1 MLGATMNRN
10 YKNIPLLITFIVV
23 MQGISSCRPLSR
35 TEPTRTVS
43 GDSTDV
49 NPLVEED
56 TDSVAS
62 FDSIPVLPPVVV
74 GAEQTEIYFP
84 FLKDKRIAVFTNH
97 TGITKDGH
105 LVDLLHRAGFNVV
118 TIFAPEH
125 GFRGNSDAGE
135 QVDNGTDTKTDI
147 PIYSLYNRRSGKP
160 DKQAMSMVDMVVTDI
175 QDVGLRFYTYYISL
189 YKIMDACAE
198 NNKQMIILDR
208 PNPNGFYVDGPVLD
222 MKYKSGVGYLPIPV
236 VHGMTLGELAQMIN
250 GEKWLPEKRECKLQI
265 IKCENYTHETR
276 YELPVPPSPNLPN
289 MKSVYLY
296 PSVCLFEGTVVSL
309 GRGTEFPFQ
318 VYGHPDMKNLDFSF
332 TPRSISG
339 AKNPPLLNRKCF
351 GVDLRNIPDSII
363 CENGIN
369 LDYIIDAYNKL
380 NMGDKFFT
388 SFFERLI
395 GVDYVR
401 KMIIQGKT
409 AEEIKAKWQ
418 TDVEKFVIRRKPY
431 LLYD

>member
-1 MLGATMNRN
+1 
-10 YKNIPLLITFIVV
+10 
-23 MQGISSCRPLSR
+23 
-35 TEPTRTVS
+35 
-43 GDSTDV
+43 
-49 NPLVEED
+49 VEED